1 MRARVGSLRL
11 RLLGATLVT
20 LVVALLGAQWWL
32 AGLFRE
38 HVLQQFDATLSQHLD
53 ELTAR
58 AAELTLGMDEHT
70 RGLRIELDEGGTTR
84 QLAPAQLLALLAG
97 S

>member
-1 MRARVGSLRL
+1 MIPILPPAEVLAELDAAARV
-11 RLLGATLVT
+11 
-20 LVVALLGAQWWL
+20 
-32 AGLFRE
+32 
-38 HVLQQFDATLSQHLD
+38 LD

-70 RGLRIELDEGGTTR
+70 RGLRIELNEGGTTR
-84 QLAPAQLLALLAG
+84 QLAPAQLLTLLAG